1 MKFKYS
7 ALYAAILSASLG
19 MVGCSSSST
28 PSADATGTDTSVTG
42 RITGFGSVFVDGVE
56 YDTGTTTVIRDGVE
70 VTVPADDAL
79 RIGMIVTLSGTANGN
94 QGTATSIEFNDDLEG
109 LVQANGLAA
118 GGSLLVMGQ
127 NVTVDANTNFES
139 EDATITTVE
148 DIPENAVVE
157 ISGYPDGNGNILATF
172 IELKVADV
180 TAPNSGYDDD
190 MEVKGLVAELDTT
203 AETFM
208 LGNLLVDYS
217 GITLDADVTL
227 ADGLFVE
234 VKFAVTTDQSGAS
247 TLEVVKVEL
256 ENDGEYGVRGEPGED
271 FELEGV
277 ITNIDTAN
285 GTFEVNGQTIQIPQ
299 NFDISSFTANDLVS
313 LDVSVDANGDIVV
326 DEIERDHADDDGNGF
341 EMVAEV
347 TAVDSTAGTITV
359 DDRTV
364 NVDRFNTIMKDDR
377 EVDANGVAV
386 TPVQYFSIDD
396 IVAGDW
402 LEMKIS
408 EDAEGN
414 LTAVKIE
421 RIDADDAREEM
432 EAVITLVNGELFA
445 GDLNLTTALSS
456 VNADAL
462 TRVTD
467 LLAAAG
473 DEDLEVEVVVNP
485 ESGALESLVLEVEG
499 TIAVDNATNPTTATI
514 NGIDLSTFTGV
525 DLAAVMERAGQEA
538 EAKIDLVSGSVN
550 AMRSEIEGAVESV
563 NVEAGTAVVNGVEVA
578 LPIGMS
584 LEAGQ
589 NVELDLDAA
598 GNVISLDIE
607 LEHEMEER
615 LQNANGGETG
625 ATNPES
631 PESTTGGTEQPIG

>member
-7 ALYAAILSASLG
+7 ALYAAILTASLG

-28 PSADATGTDTSVTG
+28 PGADATATDTSVTG

-56 YDTGTTTVIRDGVE
+56 YETGTTTVIRDGVE
-70 VTVPADDAL
+70 VTVPADEVL
-79 RIGMIVTLSGTANGN
+79 RVGMIVTLNGTASGN
-94 QGTATSIEFNDDLEG
+94 QGEASSIEFNDDLEG

-139 EDATITTVE
+139 EDATITAVE

-157 ISGYPDGNGNILATF
+157 ISGYPDGNGNILATY

-180 TAPNSGYDDD
+180 TAPNSGYDDE
-190 MEVKGLVAELDTT
+190 MEVKGLIADLDTT
-203 AETFM
+203 AQTFM
-208 LGNLLVDYS
+208 LGNISVNYADK
-217 GITLDADVTL
+217 LDADVTP
-227 ADGLFVE
+227 ANGLFVE
-234 VKFAVTTDQSGAS
+234 VKFTVGTDANGNS
-247 TLEVVKVEL
+247 TLEASKIEL
-256 ENDGEYGVRGEPGED
+256 EDGGEYGVRGEPGED
-271 FELEGV
+271 FGLEGV
-277 ITNIDTAN
+277 ISNIDTTA

-299 NFDISSFTANDLVS
+299 GFDLSSFNANDLVS

-550 AMRSEIEGAVESV
+550 AMRSEISGVVSV
-563 NVEAGTAVVNGVEVA
+563 DADTGVITVDGVEVT